1 MAFKLKELNGELGE
15 VIANITLGEGLM
27 LTEESERGYQ
37 IWLEPD
43 YLHIEELG
51 LKIFSGERY
60 VYNSETKEL
69 GLSSSLY
76 QFYRDGTGENVYSES
91 GSGLA
96 VCIYNYCNLIG
107 VAKTMEEVENLQCTY
122 QLDNGKFLRE
132 KVISWMD
139 VEIEG
144 QIEI

>member
-15 VIANITLGEGLM
+15 VIANITLGKGLM

-76 QFYRDGTGENVYSES
+76 QWKCQEM
-91 GSGLA
+91 GS
-96 VCIYNYCNLIG
+96 VPNS
-107 VAKTMEEVENLQCTY
+107 V
-122 QLDNGKFLRE
+122 
-132 KVISWMD
+132 
-139 VEIEG
+139 
-144 QIEI
+144 